1 MKIKEITPVSDDMY
15 PLYWTTSKEG
25 IFKRPFAS
33 YGYKSGYTP

>member
-25 IFKRPFAS
+25 VLCVIVMS
-33 YGYKSGYTP
+33 LN